1 MSRGPNQPDAPAL
14 HSICNSLKHNT
25 IIHCPSIFDQNIP
38 EWVDMAHYA
47 VGAVKLR
54 PLRSRRGRVGFRPAA
69 AIRVALPGG
78 GRSGDS
84 WRASPPGR
92 FRLRTAFERARRRP
106 QTKTAA
112 RILWQLSPLRGASR
126 IRTGDP
132 LLAKQVLYQ
141 LSYNPGGCSWPLGEG
156 RRNKKSRAGV
166 RLVGPGRVEL
176 PTSTLSV

>member
-1 MSRGPNQPDAPAL
+1 MLQFKLEFTAPAL
-14 HSICNSLKHNT
+14 HSIRNSLKHNT
-25 IIHCPSIFDQNIP
+25 IIHCPSIFDQNSP

-47 VGAVKLR
+47 VGAVKVR
-54 PLRSRRGRVGFRPAA
+54 PLRSRRGEAQYEMARFMLRKQKTPASIALA
-69 AIRVALPGG
+69 AGEGRIPACGRYPSGAPGG

-141 LSYNPGGCSWPLGEG
+141 LSYTPEGC
-156 RRNKKSRAGV
+156 AGQH
-166 RLVGPGRVEL
+166 R
-176 PTSTLSV
+176 